1 MSDRWVCRRCFA
13 DNEEID
19 AVCARCGHTRGADAT
34 IDDQRAWAAQ
44 TGGTPIGEEPPAWRR
59 WLRFWWVPALA
70 IFLAVGYFSTAQRG
84 DDGAL
89 SGAGRVPVNDLR
101 AGDCFNTG
109 DETAISDVDGVPCA
123 EAHEYEVFAVDSH
136 DADALPSDAELETIF
151 TSICIDAFED
161 YVGAPYATSA
171 IYASMISPSE
181 GSWSDGDRTFTC
193 VLYDPDDAEL
203 TESLRGAAR

>member
-19 AVCARCGHTRGADAT
+19 AACARCGQARGADAT
-34 IDDQRAWAAQ
+34 VEEQRAWAAQ
-44 TGGTPIGEEPPAWRR
+44 TGATPIGEEPPAWRR
-59 WLRFWWVPALA
+59 WLRFWWIPAIA
-70 IFLAVGYFSTAQRG
+70 IFLAVGYFTTARRG

-89 SGAGRVPVNDLR
+89 SSAGRVSVNDLHP
-101 AGDCFNTG
+101 GDCFNSG
-109 DETAISDVDGVPCA
+109 DETEISDVDGVPCG
-123 EAHEYEVFAVDSH
+123 EPHEYEVFAVDTH
-136 DADALPSDAELETIF
+136 EAPALPSDAELETVF
-151 TSICIDAFED
+151 GSICLDEFAS
-161 YVGAPYATSA
+161 YVGAPYETSE

-181 GSWSDGDRTFTC
+181 GSWADGDRTFTC

>member
-34 IDDQRAWAAQ
+34 IEDQRAWAAQ

-59 WLRFWWVPALA
+59 WLRFWWIPAIA
-70 IFLAVGYFSTAQRG
+70 IFLAVGYFSTARRG
-84 DDGAL
+84 DDGSL
-89 SGAGRVPVNDLR
+89 TSAGRVPVNDLR

-109 DETAISDVDGVPCA
+109 DETEISDVDGVPCT
-123 EAHEYEVFAVDSH
+123 EPHEYEVFAVDTH
-136 DADALPSDAELETIF
+136 QADALPSDSELEGIF
-151 TSICIDAFED
+151 ASICLADFED
-161 YVGAPYATSA
+161 YVGAPYETSS

>member
-13 DNEEID
+13 DNEEVD

-34 IDDQRAWAAQ
+34 VEDQRAWAAQ
-44 TGGTPIGEEPPAWRR
+44 TGATPIGEAPPAWRG
-59 WLRFWWVPALA
+59 WLRFWWIPALA
-70 IFLAVGYFSTAQRG
+70 IFLAVGYLTTARRG

-89 SGAGRVPVNDLR
+89 DSAGRVPVNDLR
-101 AGDCFNTG
+101 AGDCFNTD
-109 DETAISDVDGVPCA
+109 DENEISDVDGVPCT
-123 EAHEYEVFAVDSH
+123 EPHEYEVFAVDTH
-136 DADALPSDAELETIF
+136 DAA
-151 TSICIDAFED
+151 SICLDDFDA
-161 YVGAPYATSA
+161 YVGAPYDTSA

-181 GSWSDGDRTFTC
+181 GSWADGDRTFTC